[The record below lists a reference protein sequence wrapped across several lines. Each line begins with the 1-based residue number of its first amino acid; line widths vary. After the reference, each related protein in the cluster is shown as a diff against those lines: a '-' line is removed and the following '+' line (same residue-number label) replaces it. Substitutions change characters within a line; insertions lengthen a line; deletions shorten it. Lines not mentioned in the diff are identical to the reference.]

1 MTETL
6 DTADEIRRIRDRV
19 DAMEARQQLMMRKD
33 AAELRK
39 AMVDTFRLSRNKIL
53 APVYLAIDGTR
64 TQSDVVDLL
73 QQNGWGGSHAGV
85 SRSVRFLRDEG
96 LIERIKVDKDGVVW
110 AKNKSVERIL
120 RLTEALQKEGLA
132 NGGAASNRN

>member
-33 AAELRK
+33 AAEYRK
-39 AMVDTFRLSRNKIL
+39 AIVNTFRLSRNKIL

-64 TQSDVVDLL
+64 IQSDIVDLL
-73 QQNGWGGSHAGV
+73 QQNGWGGSPASV

-110 AKNKSVERIL
+110 AKNKPVERIL
-120 RLTEALQKEGLA
+120 RLTKALQKEGLA